1 MKKIDNRNEDV
12 AGCPIRSVLTVI
24 AAKWP
29 MLVIYTLSD
38 GQSKFF
44 GELSRAIPDVSPKM
58 LSQALK
64 MLVEEALVTRTVIPD
79 IPPRTQY
86 RLTAYGETFLEAMNP
101 LIKWASSHLQKK
113 K

>member
-1 MKKIDNRNEDV
+1 MKETKDLVEDV
-12 AGCPIRSVLTVI
+12 AGCPIRNVLAVI

-29 MLVIYTLSD
+29 MLVVFTLSD
-38 GQSKFF
+38 GQPKFF

-64 MLVEEALVTRTVIPD
+64 MLVDENLVTRTVIPD

-86 RLTAYGETFLEAMNP
+86 QLTAYGTTLLEAMNP
-101 LIKWASSHLQKK
+101 LINWALVHLKNK
-113 K
+113 S